1 MATSVKKTQTER
13 ERERTLDGGERE
25 REKAWKKARVYWY
38 PFSGH
43 RTSPNGGTF
52 VLIRNPRRVIR
63 STGPRWIGKWPVGQ
77 QAKKGKVGG
86 QEGGFTLVT
95 RPIHRQAT
103 DEPPCASCAVV
114 LRLLRLVSPCHAV
127 NPIRDTDQSSARS
140 CLYAASLLRLPR
152 PALDRYLRTR
162 TVLSVARLP
171 HAQKKHLSCWNN
183 FHRSTQHSNPERGMH
198 RRILFGLRWY
208 FWIQRIQLSLLDSWI
223 LILDSDKNVKSKF
236 KFPSWQIRFEPIF
249 KWIVNI

>member
-25 REKAWKKARVYWY
+25 RERAWKKARVYWY

-103 DEPPCASCAVV
+103 DEPPCASCAAV
-114 LRLLRLVSPCHAV
+114 LPLLRLVSPCHAV

-171 HAQKKHLSCWNN
+171 HAQKKHPSCWNN
-183 FHRSTQHSNPERGMH
+183 FHRLNIQTPNVACIEGFYLDCGDIFGSNGSNFRYS
-198 RRILFGLRWY
+198 ILE
-208 FWIQRIQLSLLDSWI
+208 FWFLTRTKMLNPSSSFQVGRFDSN
-223 LILDSDKNVKSKF
+223 LPLNG
-236 KFPSWQIRFEPIF
+236 
-249 KWIVNI
+249 